1 MNILTVVVWAVVAA
15 ALGVGIGRML
25 GKAAGLAASAAEAA
39 AAAARLAA
47 SQQRADD
54 LAARHLQHETELRSL
69 RERNSALETE
79 KARSDEQLK
88 AAQQSLLSE
97 RAALTQAKEEL
108 TNTFKA
114 LAADALRNSNQ
125 QFLASA
131 TEKFD
136 AKEKAIDTLLQPVKK
151 TLEDLN
157 KQTQQLEVK
166 REGAYAQLGQQL
178 LKLGEDQASLQQ
190 AATTLSSALRNTR
203 TTGKWGEIVLRRVV
217 ELAGMTEHC
226 DFSEQHTQDDSRP
239 DMIIRLPNG
248 RCIIVDAKTTMSSF
262 HDAADCADEKLRQ
275 QKLEDHARNIRVQ
288 ALKLAKRRY
297 EKEFEDSIDL
307 TVCFIPG
314 DVYYFAALQSD
325 PELFEKAAA
334 EKIIFATPTTLIALL
349 KAAAFGWQQDSLRR
363 EAKEILLQAQQ
374 VYDRL
379 TTAAGHFTSLGN
391 NLNKS
396 VESYDKLIGSLER
409 SVFPPARRMKELGI
423 SGEALPSFAPLDKT
437 ARPLQAPDWQ
447 VRESIGGLAL
457 AASLDEKSKDDP
469 LSGI

>member
-1 MNILTVVVWAVVAA
+1 MNILTLVLAAIAA
-15 ALGVGIGRML
+15 AVGVGVGRIL
-25 GKAAGLAASAAEAA
+25 GKAAGMASASAQASAAAAEVSAATARHAA
-39 AAAARLAA
+39 A
-47 SQQRADD
+47 QQRADD
-54 LAARHLQHETELRSL
+54 LATRNLQQESELRTL
-69 RERNSALETE
+69 RELHNALELG
-79 KARSDEQLK
+79 KARADEQLK
-88 AAQQSLLSE
+88 AAQLSLASE

-114 LAADALRNSNQ
+114 LAAEALHNCNQ

-136 AKEKAIDTLLQPVKK
+136 AKHLAIDTLLQPVKK
-151 TLEDLN
+151 TLEELHKHN
-157 KQTQQLEVK
+157 QHLEVK

-178 LKLGEDQASLQQ
+178 SKLGEDQASLQQ
-190 AATTLSSALRNTR
+190 AAVSLSSALRNTR
-203 TTGKWGEIVLRRVV
+203 TTGKWGEIVLRRVA

-239 DMIIRLPNG
+239 DMIIKLPNG
-248 RCIIVDAKTTMSSF
+248 RRIIVDAKTTMSSF
-262 HDAADCADEKLRQ
+262 HDAADCADDKLRQ
-275 QKLEDHARNIRVQ
+275 QKLEEHARNIRTQ
-288 ALKLAKRRY
+288 AMKLAKRRY
-297 EKEFEDSIDL
+297 DKEFEDSIDL

-314 DVYYFAALQSD
+314 DVYYFAALQAD
-325 PELFEKAAA
+325 HELFEKAAA

-379 TTAAGHFTSLGN
+379 TTAASHFTSLGN

-423 SGEALPSFAPLDKT
+423 SGETLPAFSPLDKT
-437 ARPLQAPDWQ
+437 SRSLQAADWRTPD
-447 VRESIGGLAL
+447 VTGLTL
-457 AASLDEKSKDDP
+457 VASQETDP
-469 LSGI
+469 VT

>member
-1 MNILTVVVWAVVAA
+1 
-15 ALGVGIGRML
+15 
-25 GKAAGLAASAAEAA
+25 
-39 AAAARLAA
+39 
-47 SQQRADD
+47 
-54 LAARHLQHETELRSL
+54 
-69 RERNSALETE
+69 
-79 KARSDEQLK
+79 
-88 AAQQSLLSE
+88 
-97 RAALTQAKEEL
+97 
-108 TNTFKA
+108 
-114 LAADALRNSNQ
+114 
-125 QFLASA
+125 
-131 TEKFD
+131 
-136 AKEKAIDTLLQPVKK
+136 
-151 TLEDLN
+151 
-157 KQTQQLEVK
+157 
-166 REGAYAQLGQQL
+166 
-178 LKLGEDQASLQQ
+178 
-190 AATTLSSALRNTR
+190 
-203 TTGKWGEIVLRRVV
+203 
-217 ELAGMTEHC
+217 MTDHC

-239 DMIIRLPNG
+239 DMIIQLPNG
-248 RCIIVDAKTTMSSF
+248 RKIIVDAKTTMSSF
-262 HDAADCADEKLRQ
+262 HDAADTADERLRQ
-275 QKLEDHARNIRVQ
+275 QKLEEHARNIRVQ

-379 TTAAGHFTSLGN
+379 TVAAGHFTSLGN

-423 SGEALPSFAPLDKT
+423 SGETLPPFAPLDKT

-447 VRESIGGLAL
+447 QQNNSQNSLNDLAL
-457 AASLDEKSKDDP
+457 AASAEDDP